1 MRIAV
6 LSLTIL
12 CLALSAPAFAG
23 TVYDDGAINGTVNA
37 FIIDGPGG
45 SFQQTISDGFFA
57 SGSSS
62 AGAITIDFGEWVA
75 LGSTPATITWAL
87 GSLGAFS
94 NNIGSGSGVASFTLV
109 NPSNPFGFA
118 VYDTKINGTALAAMS
133 VGTQYWLTLGGA
145 SDSSGGTFDGWDLN
159 GGPASCEFAV
169 GGVDQGSCG
178 APPIGEAFT
187 ITGGT
192 APGTPEPS
200 SILLFGSGILGLAGV
215 LRRKLNR

>member
-1 MRIAV
+1 MKMRMAV

-12 CLALSAPAFAG
+12 CLALSTFAFAG
-23 TVYDDGAINGTVNA
+23 TVYDDGAINGNVNA

-45 SFQQTISDGFFA
+45 SFGQTISDGFFA
-57 SGSSS
+57 TGGTS
-62 AGAITIDFGEWVA
+62 AGPITIDFGEWVA
-75 LGSTPATITWAL
+75 FGSTPSTINWAL

-94 NNIGSGSGVASFTLV
+94 SDIGSGSGVASFNLLI
-109 NPSNPFGFA
+109 PDNPFGFA

-192 APGTPEPS
+192 VTPEPS
-200 SILLFGSGILGLAGV
+200 SILLLGSGILGLAGV
-215 LRRKLNR
+215 LRRKLTR